1 MTDGISPNGI
11 FAQRKMKAP
20 HIWLTGLALMLSP
33 VSSAQLNVSV
43 LEHGS
48 ATPVAYAHVRY
59 QALAHPLSGIVISGA
74 DGRCEVPVH
83 AEAIGKGVILHV
95 SFVGYMP
102 WVDTVFAAAPV
113 RCTLKPEM
121 TRLDPVVVTGQYAPG
136 SVEGA
141 VQKLRVIDAQRMQRM
156 AAQNLGDALRD
167 QLNIRL
173 AQDNVLGSSL
183 SMQGLGGENVKVL
196 IDGVP
201 VTGRQNGNVDLS
213 QLDLT
218 GIERIELV
226 EGPLSVNYGTNALAG
241 TINLITKKSGAS
253 PSTVR
258 ASVYAEHI
266 GRLNTALG
274 GSRRWGRSELL
285 LNGGRNF
292 FSGWD
297 PRHEGLPVLRAQV
310 ADTNR
315 FQQWKPREQ
324 YFARANYRWRTDRW
338 TLGWK
343 GEGLHDRIIDR
354 GMPRAP
360 YYERALDAAYV
371 TTRLDNALFAE
382 GRLGAHGRLN
392 ALAAHNRYTRKR
404 NTWLRDLTTLGEE
417 LSVADGAQDTTRF
430 ALTNVRAAYS
440 STNDSARVRYE
451 LGIDAN
457 VESGSGDRMDGQRE
471 IGDYAVF
478 ASAEWRPTEAITI
491 RPGSRYAYNTRYAAP
506 IIPSL
511 NVRWQLAER
520 FTVRA
525 SYAEGFRAP
534 SLKEL
539 HLFFVDVNHD
549 ITGNPDLKAER
560 SRSGSAGLS
569 YRHAKDKVVY
579 TSELNG
585 FYNDVRDLITLA
597 QLNGASFTYANIG
610 RLRTSGGSVGA
621 GWDNGHWMVSVGA
634 ALTLR
639 KDALDDTEWASTP
652 ELRGSITRQWMKQGW
667 SASLFWKHQ
676 GEQPTY
682 AIGLDGSVQRG
693 RIAAFHLADATI
705 TKQLWSK
712 RLALSAGCKDLFDVR
727 NLNATLSS
735 GVHDSGTGAV
745 PMTTGRTFF
754 LRAELELKRKA

>member
-1 MTDGISPNGI
+1 MAGI
-11 FAQRKMKAP
+11 FAWQRMRAI
-20 HIWLTGLALMLSP
+20 HLCLCGLLLGLSTIAH
-33 VSSAQLNVSV
+33 AQLSVSV
-43 LEHGS
+43 VEHGS
-48 ATPVAYAHVRY
+48 SSPVAYAHVRY
-59 QALAHPLSGIVISGA
+59 QALGQPISGIVISGA
-74 DGRCEVPVH
+74 DGRCEVPVD
-83 AEAIGKGVILHV
+83 ATVIGTGLMMHV
-95 SFVGYMP
+95 SFVGYAP
-102 WVDTVFAAAPV
+102 WVDTVFANAPV
-113 RCTLKPEM
+113 RCALRPEVA
-121 TRLDPVVVTGQYAPG
+121 RLDPFVVTGQYAPG

-196 IDGVP
+196 VDGVP
-201 VTGRQNGNVDLS
+201 VTGRLNGNVDLS

-241 TINLITKKSGAS
+241 TINLITRKTGAAHA
-253 PSTVR
+253 TMR

-266 GRLNTALG
+266 GRLNTTLG

-292 FSGWD
+292 FTGWD
-297 PRHEGLPVLRAQV
+297 PRHEGLPVMRAQV

-315 FQQWKPREQ
+315 FEQWKPREQ
-324 YFARANYRWRTDRW
+324 YFGRANYRWRAERW

-382 GRLGAHGRLN
+382 GRMGAHSRLN
-392 ALAAHNRYTRKR
+392 ALAAHNRYARTR

-417 LSVADGAQDTTRF
+417 LSQAEGTQDTTRF
-430 ALTNVRAAYS
+430 TLTNVRATYS
-440 STNDSARVRYE
+440 STNDTARVRYE

-457 VESGSGDRMDGQRE
+457 VETGSGDRMDGRRE
-471 IGDYAVF
+471 IGDYAAF
-478 ASAEWRPTEAITI
+478 ASAEWRPVEAITV
-491 RPGSRYAYNTRYAAP
+491 RPGVRYAFNTRYTAP
-506 IIPSL
+506 LIPSL

-520 FTVRA
+520 FTLRA

-534 SLKEL
+534 SLKEQ

-560 SRSGSAGLS
+560 SRSGAAGIS

-585 FYNDVRDLITLA
+585 FYNDVRDMITLA
-597 QLNGASFTYANIG
+597 QLDGASFTYANIG
-610 RLRTSGGSVGA
+610 RLRTTGGSIGA

-682 AIGLDGSVQRG
+682 AIDLDGSVQRG
-693 RIAAFHLADATI
+693 RIAAFHLADATV

-735 GVHDSGTGAV
+735 GVHDAGTGTV

-754 LRAELELKRKA
+754 LRLELELKRKA

>member
-1 MTDGISPNGI
+1 MRGILSI
-11 FAQRKMKAP
+11 T
-20 HIWLTGLALMLSP
+20 TGLALLVGLP
-33 VSSAQLNVSV
+33 CRAQLSVSV
-43 LEHGS
+43 VEQSTS
-48 ATPVAYAHVRY
+48 APVAFAHVRY
-59 QALAHPLSGIVISGA
+59 QVLGHAMGGIVITGTDGNCELSLPA
-74 DGRCEVPVH
+74 DALRG
-83 AEAIGKGVILHV
+83 GVLLHV
-95 SFVGYMP
+95 SFVGYLP
-102 WVDTVFAAAPV
+102 WIDTVYTGSPV
-113 RCTLKPEM
+113 RCALKQDVM
-121 TRLDPVVVTGQYAPG
+121 RLEPVVVTGQYAPG
-136 SVEGA
+136 SVESA

-167 QLNIRL
+167 QLNLRL

-241 TINLITKKSGAS
+241 TINLITRKAGSA
-253 PSTVR
+253 PSTIR
-258 ASVYAEHI
+258 ASVYTEHI
-266 GRLNTALG
+266 GRLNTTAG
-274 GSRRWGRSELL
+274 GSHRWGRSELV

-297 PRHEGLPVLRAQV
+297 PRQEGLPVLRAQV

-324 YFARANYRWRTDRW
+324 YFARANYRWRDARW

-360 YYERALDAAYV
+360 YYERAMDAVYI
-371 TTRLDNALFAE
+371 TTRLDNALFVD
-382 GRLGAHGRLN
+382 GRSGAHGRLS
-392 ALAAHNRYTRKR
+392 ALAAHNRYARAR

-417 LSVADGAQDTTRF
+417 LSEAEGAQDTTRF
-430 ALTNVRAAYS
+430 SLTNVRATYS
-440 STNDSARVRYE
+440 SANDSTRLQYE
-451 LGIDAN
+451 LGLDAN
-457 VESGSGDRMDGQRE
+457 VEAGSGDRMDGLRT
-471 IGDYAVF
+471 IGDYAAF
-478 ASAEWRPTEAITI
+478 ASAEWRPSESITV
-491 RPGSRYAYNTRYAAP
+491 RPGARYAYNTRYSAP
-506 IIPSL
+506 LIPSL
-511 NVRWQLAER
+511 SIRWQLAQR
-520 FTVRA
+520 FTLRA

-539 HLFFVDVNHD
+539 HLYFVDVNHD

-560 SRSGSAGLS
+560 SSSASAGLS
-569 YRHAKDKVVY
+569 YRHAKEKVVY
-579 TSELNG
+579 TSELNV
-585 FYNDVRDLITLA
+585 FWNDVRDLITLA
-597 QLNGASFTYANIG
+597 RIEGASFTYANIG
-610 RLRTSGGSVGA
+610 RLRTTGGSVGA
-621 GWDNGHWMVSVGA
+621 GWDNGHWMVSAGA

-639 KDALDDTEWASTP
+639 QDALDGSEWASTL
-652 ELRGSITRQWMKQGW
+652 ELRGSVTRQWLKQGW
-667 SASLFWKHQ
+667 SASLIWKHQ

-682 AIGLDGSVQRG
+682 SIDPDGTVRRGLVAS
-693 RIAAFHLADATI
+693 FHLADATI
-705 TKQLWSK
+705 SKKLWSE
-712 RLALSAGCKDLFDVR
+712 RLALSMGCKDLFDVR

-735 GVHDSGTGAV
+735 GVHDAGTGTV

-754 LRAELELKRKA
+754 LRMELELKRKA